1 MDRNIDAKLI
11 SFYRAPI
18 SNCKPEKEM
27 SLREIH
33 DFIKNGRSGIV
44 IKLRGIKD
52 EKEAIEIGKKNGVS
66 QSTIKRWLTGSLAQ
80 YQKSLL
86 SVQIL

>member
-52 EKEAIEIGKKNGVS
+52 EKEARVLLGWSSSTFSGLHCYSLDNGK
-66 QSTIKRWLTGSLAQ
+66 
-80 YQKSLL
+80 
-86 SVQIL
+86 